1 MFSKCSGTSTGV
13 QSIIRPLTI
22 VQSTIGKYEGKRKFV
37 PLFVLNNY
45 IKGQVC

>member
-1 MFSKCSGTSTGV
+1 MFSKCSGKSNGG

-22 VQSTIGKYEGKRKFV
+22 VQSTIGKCKGKRKFV

-45 IKGQVC
+45 KKGQVC

>member
-1 MFSKCSGTSTGV
+1 MFSKRSGTSTGR
-13 QSIIRPLTI
+13 QGIIRPFTI